1 MKVTCLKG
9 NLFKLLKNKLFIV
22 FLSLIA
28 VGCGGAENNNGS
40 GQSPTPLTCADNAD
54 VCSPP
59 HLTALYGGGVF
70 YFNEATEINQTVKI
84 SEGEKQTFYAI
95 IHDSDI
101 SSGESINVTINSTI
115 KLDTNTTDSL
125 YGYISPPLKM
135 DLESIPSAL
144 ENYTNAEGYEI
155 FNFTLGED
163 LLLDDKVVG
172 EHEILVVSIDTQ
184 GLEGSSKIVVV
195 IENVNDT
202 PVISSLKR
210 SGGVIS
216 SGENIFEVYEGGEEG
231 TIRVAVRDVDIPHG
245 DIIGL
250 NITSANLPTGIISI
264 EADKLSQSDVV
275 NNQVEFVVHIASG
288 LLRDA
293 DIGEHL
299 LNFLV
304 YDEFGGAEDTRT
316 ITLKVNNVVEQPNI
330 ISVLAGAGVSAA
342 ASDNSWILSED
353 IAGSLSIVVEDEDF
367 GSVQNQESLRIDI
380 RSSTLPENFI
390 TVQQSEISRP
400 DSSTNNRVTFRIE
413 FTAPANGLVGE
424 HNVTF
429 SFTDTDENTALYKR
443 EFRIENVNDVPVI
456 SALTSLDGVI
466 SSGENIFEVYEGGEE
481 GIIRVKVR
489 DVDIPHGD
497 VVGLNITSANLPTGI
512 ISIEK
517 DKLSQSDA
525 TNNQVEFVVHIAS
538 GLLRDADIGEY
549 LLDLLVYDEF
559 GGAEDIRAITLKVNN
574 VVEQPNIIS
583 VLAGAGV
590 SASTDDISWILS
602 EDVAGS
608 LSIVVEDEDFGSV
621 QNQESINITITS
633 PTLPENFI
641 TVQQS
646 EISSPDSSTNNRAT
660 FRIEFTAPANQLVG
674 EHNITFS
681 FTDTDGN
688 TALYKREFRIEN
700 VNDAPVIFSLT
711 RSDGVISSGENIFEA
726 FEGGEEG
733 TIRVVV
739 ADEDIPHGDVVGL
752 NITSANLPTG
762 IISIEKDK
770 LSQSDAT
777 NNQVEFVVHIASGLL
792 RDADIGEHLLNF
804 LVYDEFGGAE
814 DTRAITL
821 KVNNVVEQP
830 NIISVLAGAG
840 VSASADDISWILS
853 EDVAGSLSIVV
864 EDEDFGSVQN
874 QESINITI
882 TSPTLPE
889 NFITVPQSEIS
900 RPDSSTNNR
909 ATFRIEFTT
918 PTNQLVGEHNVT
930 FSFTDTDGNTALY
943 EGEFRIENVN
953 DAPVIS
959 TLTSLDGVF
968 SSGENIFEAFEGGE
982 EGTIRVAVRDDDIPH
997 GDVVGLNITSANL
1010 PTGIISIEADK
1021 LSQSDVVNNQVEFVV
1036 HIASGLLRDA
1046 DIGEHLLNFLVY
1058 DEFGGAEDTRTIT
1071 LKVNNVVEQPNI
1083 ISVLAGTGV
1092 SASADGSSW
1101 ILSEDVAGSLS
1112 VVVEDEDLGS
1122 VQNQESINITITSP
1136 TLPENF
1142 ITVQQ
1147 SEISRPDSSTNNR
1160 VTFRIE
1166 FTAPT
1171 NQLVGE
1177 HNVTFSF
1184 TDTDENTALYKREFR
1199 IENVNDVPVI
1209 SALTSLD
1216 GVISSGENIFEV
1228 YEGGEEGTIRVAVR
1242 DVDIPHGDI
1251 IGLNITSANLPTGI
1265 ISIEADK
1272 LSQSDVVNNQVE
1284 FVVHIASGLLRDAD
1298 IGEHLLNFLV
1308 YDEFGGAEDTR
1319 TITLKVNNVV
1329 EQPNIIS
1336 VLAGTGISASA
1347 DGNSWILS
1355 EDVAGSLSIVVEDED
1370 FGSVQNQESIN
1381 ITITSPTLPEN
1392 LITVQQSEISRP
1404 DSSTNNRVT
1413 FRIEFTAPANQLV
1426 GEHNVTF
1433 SFTDTDGNTALYEG
1447 EFRIKNA
1454 NDAPVIFSLTRSDG
1468 VFSSGENIFEA
1479 FEGGE
1484 EGTIRVAVRDDDIP
1498 HGDIVG
1504 LNITSANLP
1513 AGIISIEKDK
1523 LSQSDTINNQVEFV
1537 VHIAP
1542 GLLRDADIGEHLLNF
1557 LVYDEF
1563 GGAEDSRTV
1572 TLKVINI
1579 DDASSANYLEI
1590 SGMVNKLDSVDGAS
1604 DTFAISEGQ
1613 SGQIKIAISDEDLI
1627 HSSQLEYAITGDSIR
1642 QGIRAGLLN
1651 ITRVE
1656 PSSSAEE
1663 HIFLIDIGKSGSP
1676 IDDADIGSYNLNLR
1690 VENDAGTVNANYPFI
1705 LKVNNV
1711 VEQPNIISV
1720 LAGTGISAAA
1730 SDNSWILSEDVAGSL
1745 SIVVEDEDFGSTEN
1759 QESINMTIMSPTLPK
1774 NLITV
1779 QQSEISRPDSSTNNR
1794 VTFRIEFTAPANELV
1809 GEHNITFSFTDI
1821 DGNTALY
1828 EGKFRIEN
1836 VNDAP
1841 EVYMMDSARGVTSS
1855 GENIFEAFE
1864 GGEEGIIR
1872 VKVRDVDIQHGDIV
1886 SLNLISADL
1895 PGIISIEEDKLSQS
1909 DAMNNQV
1916 EFVLN
1921 VASGLLRDADIGEH
1935 QFRFLV
1941 HDEFGGIDGSGN
1953 FTLNVKNTDDTSS
1966 INYFRINGDIN
1977 KLDSVDGSPD
1987 TFAISEGQSGQIQV
2001 IISDEDLIHSSQLE
2015 YTITGNSIRQGI
2027 RAGLLNITRVESSS
2041 SSEEHTFFIN
2051 IGKSGSPIDD
2061 ADIGNYNLNLRI
2073 FDAGADRRADALYPF
2088 VLEINNV
2095 PEPTN
2100 LINVQ
2105 AGQGAVAGTGTNYFV
2120 LTEKI
2125 LASLDIIV
2133 MDEDLVNPLAQEN
2146 ITMETIPS
2154 DLPNDLLLTKSL
2166 YVTRP
2171 DIVGGNQATFTLE
2184 IAAPRNEDA
2193 RDDNYTIPFIIS
2205 GAGGRSLVGEISIR
2219 IENVNDAPVISAL
2232 THSGGVGRTGLPV
2245 ESNTFIVSEGGVNGA
2260 IIITVE
2266 DPDIQHGDTVSL
2278 DIIND
2283 ALLGGSAFI
2292 DKYFSVESSIAGTNQ
2307 VEFTIHIASGLMQEI
2322 DIGEYHFQL
2331 VVFDDFGGSATRD
2344 FIVIVEDTDDLTTI
2358 SNFGWTGNLTKVAPI
2373 SSPAPSNGGDLFT
2386 IYEGQSGQIEFTFSD
2401 EDLSLASLV
2410 VSNITGNPIDSQII
2424 NATIR
2429 TKPSSPDER
2438 ILTINIGNNSS
2449 GTQKIDDMHIGTY
2462 ELSLNISSSAGEAAI
2477 NYPFTLQI
2485 INVEEQP
2492 RIIKILP
2499 SFGLSSTPAANSFI
2513 LTQDVATT
2521 FIIVV
2526 EDEDFASPQ
2535 NQENIRIVASHPTD
2549 PNYPFLTLLSYE
2561 SPQINLPDIAG
2572 GKRADFVAKIAAPSN
2587 DFVGE
2592 HTLSITAIDSS
2603 ARTAHLDLNLTI
2615 LNVNDAPRIINI
2627 TSSGSVR
2634 RSSVNNFVVAEGAS
2648 PEGSIDVIVEDVDF
2662 LVRDRVSL
2670 TVASA
2675 TLDAK
2680 FISIAKAHTDESDA
2694 DSKHQVIFN
2703 IDIPSESLNDAE
2715 VGTYILEINA
2725 TDAEGVI
2732 ATRQVNL
2739 VVENVNDAPEIV
2751 NITHAGDISKTLLG
2765 GEDYIYELNEGSS
2778 GVLHIK
2784 IADEDLVHS
2793 HESITVSWT
2802 NPLTRELLS
2811 FEKTSFSS
2819 TDVLEDGTVTLV
2831 LRLGQGADFDDVH
2844 INGYIIDLSIFDSAG
2859 EKVDAIESSI
2869 LLEIVNVPEHPFFPQ
2884 LNHHIA
2890 VFEQSGA
2897 DQLPAGTV
2905 IATVGQEY
2913 CSVVGSTSG
2922 CGSPPPVLVANDPDL
2937 GDAARLIYEIGS
2949 VGAEKFYVDGLQIK
2963 NRIPLIVDSQAS
2975 FFINAIDP
2983 SGMKVAPSTEA
2994 IVTVH
2999 VKGTNN
3005 LTQDFD
3011 GDGVRDPYDGAPTNP
3026 AAQTKGSGTRA
3037 DPYLI
3042 HNTYQLQAIAG
3053 VDHLGNSL
3061 QASEFTRN
3069 SYLYGNGLLGQLS
3082 SHYRLAN
3089 NVIASIT
3096 STWNDGGG
3104 FTSIGVGACDGGTQQ
3119 CDASTAARR
3128 VSGSPARFSGIFNGS
3143 NFEISGLTINR
3154 QSSYI
3159 GLFGEAGDGSIISN
3173 LRLTSANIIN
3183 PATRSSPSEAVK
3195 FSHGGVLVGQMLG
3208 GTIDNVHTT
3217 GTLTGVGYRYG
3228 GVAGTLGPSASLG
3241 IPGIITNSMAD
3252 VDITA
3257 NGAGFGGLVGLL
3269 GGNSFIHAS
3278 NAKGDVRS
3286 VVNDNRGLILD
3297 EAGNLIGFSF
3307 GDIFASE
3314 TGGLVGV
3321 SYGNIFASY
3330 ALGDVH
3336 GFHYMGGLVGI
3347 AQHGKTT
3354 ASFAAGDVEGVK
3366 NVGGLFG
3373 AVLRGTHEHLYY
3385 SGQLVRSSYVSELS
3399 DSIGGIVGK
3408 IEKSPTIHS
3417 VINMRSSYPNDE
3429 IWKGGLIF
3437 GRIDMRSPTTRPQI
3451 YDAYSIDAYH
3461 TIDSP
3466 NRYLGYLLHN
3476 DYSAG
3481 AVPFSV
3487 LGDKHSTIKL
3497 LLERQLRDCGI
3508 DRTSPGDTS
3517 GCRDIFPE
3525 NSWGEQV
3532 ASSIDS
3538 YFTVKWVFLN
3548 GGFPTLIVQP
3558 VEYWHVDGTPR
3569 RGSSIVPSHEE
3580 QRCYIEPAYTHAT
3593 YCPTTIR

>member
-1 MKVTCLKG
+1 MINYPSEFGKAEDSRTITLKVNNVVEQPNIISVLAG
-9 NLFKLLKNKLFIV
+9 AGVSASADGSSWILSEDVAGSLSIV
-22 FLSLIA
+22 VEDEDF
-28 VGCGGAENNNGS
+28 GS
-40 GQSPTPLTCADNAD
+40 AQ
-54 VCSPP
+54 
-59 HLTALYGGGVF
+59 
-70 YFNEATEINQTVKI
+70 NQ
-84 SEGEKQTFYAI
+84 
-95 IHDSDI
+95 
-101 SSGESINVTINSTI
+101 ESINITITSPTLPENFITVQQSEISRPDSSTNNRVTFRI
-115 KLDTNTTDSL
+115 
-125 YGYISPPLKM
+125 
-135 DLESIPSAL
+135 E
-144 ENYTNAEGYEI
+144 
-155 FNFTLGED
+155 FTAPANQL
-163 LLLDDKVVG
+163 VG
-172 EHEILVVSIDTQ
+172 EHNITFSFTDTD
-184 GLEGSSKIVVV
+184 GNIVLYKREFR
-195 IENVNDT
+195 IENVNDA
-202 PVISSLKR
+202 PVIFSLTR
-210 SGGVIS
+210 SDGVFS
-216 SGENIFEVYEGGEEG
+216 SGENIFEVYEEGEEG
-231 TIRVAVRDVDIPHG
+231 IIRVKVRDADIPHG

-250 NITSANLPTGIISI
+250 NITSANLPAGIISI
-264 EADKLSQSDVV
+264 EKDKLSQSDVV

-330 ISVLAGAGVSAA
+330 ISVLAGEGVSASA
-342 ASDNSWILSED
+342 DGSSWILSED
-353 IAGSLSIVVEDEDF
+353 VAGSLSIVVEDEDF
-367 GSVQNQESLRIDI
+367 GSVHNQESINI
-380 RSSTLPENFI
+380 TITSPTLPENFI

-413 FTAPANGLVGE
+413 FTTPANQLVGE
-424 HNVTF
+424 HNITF
-429 SFTDTDENTALYKR
+429 SFTDTDENIALYEG
-443 EFRIENVNDVPVI
+443 EFKIENVNDAPVI
-456 SALTSLDGVI
+456 FSLTRSDGVI
-466 SSGENIFEVYEGGEE
+466 ASSENVFEVYEGGEE
-481 GIIRVKVR
+481 GTIRVAVR
-489 DVDIPHGD
+489 DDDIQHGD
-497 VVGLNITSANLPTGI
+497 IVGLNITGANLLTGV

-517 DKLSQSDA
+517 DKLSQSD
-525 TNNQVEFVVHIAS
+525 TVNNQVEFIVRIAS
-538 GLLRDADIGEY
+538 ELLQDSDTGEYSLDFLVYDELGKAEDSRTITLKVINIDDASSATYSAISGEVSKLDSVDDSPDIFAISEGQSGQINVTISDEDLIHSSQLEYAITGDSIRQGIREGLLNITRVESSSSAEENIFLIDIGKSGSPIDDADIGSYNLNLRVENDAGTVNANY
-549 LLDLLVYDEF
+549 PF
-559 GGAEDIRAITLKVNN
+559 ILKVNN

-590 SASTDDISWILS
+590 SASADGSSWILSEDVAGSLSIVVEDEDFGSPQNQESINITIMSSTLSENFITVQQSEISRPDSSTNNRVTFRIRFTAPANELVGEHNITFSFTDTDGNTALYEGEFRIENVNDAPEVYMMDSARGVTSSGENIFEVYEGGEDGIIRVKVRDADIQHGDIVSLNITSANLPAGIISIEKDKLSQSDAMNNQVEFVLNVASGLLRDADIGEYPLDLLVYDEFGGIDGSGNFTLNVKNTDDASSATYSAISGGVSKLGSVDGASDTFTISEGQSGQIKVIISDEDLSRTSQLEYTITSDSIRRGVRAGLLNISRVESSSSAEENIFLIDIGKSGSPIDDADIGSYNLNLRVTDDAGTVNANYPFVLRVNNVVEQPNIISVLAGAGVSASADGSSWILS

-646 EISSPDSSTNNRAT
+646 EISRPDSSTNNRAT
-660 FRIEFTAPANQLVG
+660 FRIEFTAPANELVG

-688 TALYKREFRIEN
+688 TALYEGEFRIEN

-711 RSDGVISSGENIFEA
+711 RSDGVFSSGENIFEA

-733 TIRVVV
+733 TIRVAVR
-739 ADEDIPHGDVVGL
+739 DDDIPHGDIIGL
-752 NITSANLPTG
+752 NITGANLPAG

-770 LSQSDAT
+770 LSQSDT
-777 NNQVEFVVHIASGLL
+777 LNNQVEFVVHIASGFL
-792 RDADIGEHLLNF
+792 RDADIGEYLLDL
-804 LVYDEFGGAE
+804 LVYDEFGKAE
-814 DTRAITL
+814 DSRTITL

-840 VSASADDISWILS
+840 VSASVDGNSWILS

-900 RPDSSTNNR
+900 RPDS
-909 ATFRIEFTT
+909 
-918 PTNQLVGEHNVT
+918 P
-930 FSFTDTDGNTALY
+930 
-943 EGEFRIENVN
+943 
-953 DAPVIS
+953 
-959 TLTSLDGVF
+959 
-968 SSGENIFEAFEGGE
+968 
-982 EGTIRVAVRDDDIPH
+982 
-997 GDVVGLNITSANL
+997 
-1010 PTGIISIEADK
+1010 
-1021 LSQSDVVNNQVEFVV
+1021 
-1036 HIASGLLRDA
+1036 
-1046 DIGEHLLNFLVY
+1046 
-1058 DEFGGAEDTRTIT
+1058 
-1071 LKVNNVVEQPNI
+1071 
-1083 ISVLAGTGV
+1083 
-1092 SASADGSSW
+1092 
-1101 ILSEDVAGSLS
+1101 
-1112 VVVEDEDLGS
+1112 
-1122 VQNQESINITITSP
+1122 
-1136 TLPENF
+1136 
-1142 ITVQQ
+1142 
-1147 SEISRPDSSTNNR
+1147 TNNR

-1166 FTAPT
+1166 FASPT

-1177 HNVTFSF
+1177 HNITFSF
-1184 TDTDENTALYKREFR
+1184 TDTTGNIVLYKGEFK
-1199 IENVNDVPVI
+1199 IENVNDAPVI

-1216 GVISSGENIFEV
+1216 GVVSIGGDVFEV
-1228 YEGGEEGTIRVAVR
+1228 FEGGDNGTIKVIVNDA
-1242 DVDIPHGDI
+1242 DIQHGDVV
-1251 IGLNITSANLPTGI
+1251 GLNITGANLPTGV
-1265 ISIEADK
+1265 ISIEANK
-1272 LSQSDVVNNQVE
+1272 LSQSD
-1284 FVVHIASGLLRDAD
+1284 A
-1298 IGEHLLNFLV
+1298 
-1308 YDEFGGAEDTR
+1308 
-1319 TITLKVNNVV
+1319 
-1329 EQPNIIS
+1329 
-1336 VLAGTGISASA
+1336 
-1347 DGNSWILS
+1347 
-1355 EDVAGSLSIVVEDED
+1355 
-1370 FGSVQNQESIN
+1370 
-1381 ITITSPTLPEN
+1381 
-1392 LITVQQSEISRP
+1392 
-1404 DSSTNNRVT
+1404 
-1413 FRIEFTAPANQLV
+1413 
-1426 GEHNVTF
+1426 
-1433 SFTDTDGNTALYEG
+1433 
-1447 EFRIKNA
+1447 
-1454 NDAPVIFSLTRSDG
+1454 
-1468 VFSSGENIFEA
+1468 
-1479 FEGGE
+1479 
-1484 EGTIRVAVRDDDIP
+1484 
-1498 HGDIVG
+1498 
-1504 LNITSANLP
+1504 
-1513 AGIISIEKDK
+1513 
-1523 LSQSDTINNQVEFV
+1523 INNQVEFIV
-1537 VHIAP
+1537 RIASE
-1542 GLLRDADIGEHLLNF
+1542 LLQDSDTGEYSLDF
-1557 LVYDEF
+1557 LVYDEL
-1563 GGAEDSRTV
+1563 GKAEDSRTI

-1579 DDASSANYLEI
+1579 DDASSATYSAI
-1590 SGMVNKLDSVDGAS
+1590 SGGVSKLDSVDDS
-1604 DTFAISEGQ
+1604 PDIFAISEGQ

-1627 HSSQLEYAITGDSIR
+1627 HSSQLEYTITGDSIR
-1642 QGIRAGLLN
+1642 QGIRVGLLN

-1720 LAGTGISAAA
+1720 LAGAGVSASADG
-1730 SDNSWILSEDVAGSL
+1730 SSWTLSEDVAGSL
-1745 SIVVEDEDFGSTEN
+1745 SIVVEDEDFGSPQN
-1759 QESINMTIMSPTLPK
+1759 QESINITIMSPTLPE
-1774 NLITV
+1774 NFITV
-1779 QQSEISRPDSSTNNR
+1779 PQSEISRPDSSTNNR
-1794 VTFRIEFTAPANELV
+1794 VTFRIEFTAPANQLV
-1809 GEHNITFSFTDI
+1809 GEHNITFSFTDTT
-1821 DGNTALY
+1821 GNIVLY
-1828 EGKFRIEN
+1828 KREFRIEN
-1836 VNDAP
+1836 VNDVP
-1841 EVYMMDSARGVTSS
+1841 EISMMDSARGVTSN
-1855 GENIFEAFE
+1855 GENIFEVYE

-1966 INYFRINGDIN
+1966 INYLAISGRIN
-1977 KLDSVDGSPD
+1977 KLSNADGVPD

-2001 IISDEDLIHSSQLE
+2001 IISDEDLIHTSQLE
-2015 YTITGNSIRQGI
+2015 YTITSDSI

-2041 SSEEHTFFIN
+2041 SAEEHIFLID

-2073 FDAGADRRADALYPF
+2073 FDVSADRRVDALYPF

-2095 PEPTN
+2095 PEPTAI
-2100 LINVQ
+2100 INVQ

-2120 LTEKI
+2120 LTEEI

-2171 DIVGGNQATFTLE
+2171 DTVGGNQATFTLE

-2232 THSGGVGRTGLPV
+2232 THSGGVSRTGLPV

-2260 IIITVE
+2260 ITVTVE

-2283 ALLGGSAFI
+2283 ALLGDSAFI

-2331 VVFDDFGGSATRD
+2331 VVFDNFGGSATRD

-2358 SNFGWTGNLTKVAPI
+2358 SNFGWTGNLTSI
-2373 SSPAPSNGGDLFT
+2373 SPAPSNGGDLFT

-2401 EDLSLASLV
+2401 EDLALASLV
-2410 VSNITGNPIDSQII
+2410 VSNITGDPIDSQII

-2449 GTQKIDDMHIGTY
+2449 GTQKIDDAHIGTY
-2462 ELSLNISSSAGEAAI
+2462 ELSLNISSSAEEAAI

-2499 SFGLSSTPAANSFI
+2499 SFGFNSGPAANSFV
-2513 LTQDVATT
+2513 LTQNVATT

-2535 NQENIRIVASHPTD
+2535 NQENIRMVASHPTD
-2549 PNYPFLTLLSYE
+2549 SNYPFLTLVSYN
-2561 SPQINLPDIAG
+2561 SPLINLPDTTG
-2572 GKRADFVAKIAAPSN
+2572 GKRATFVANIAAPSN

-2603 ARTAHLDLNLTI
+2603 ARTAHLDLNLTL

-2634 RSSVNNFVVAEGAS
+2634 RSSADNFVVAEGAS

-2680 FISIAKAHTDESDA
+2680 FISVAKAHTDESDA
-2694 DSKHQVIFN
+2694 DSYHQVIFN

-2751 NITHAGDISKTLLG
+2751 EITHAGDINKTLLG

-2778 GVLHIK
+2778 GFLHIK

-2793 HESITVSWT
+2793 HESITVRWT

-2811 FEKTSFSS
+2811 FDKTSFSS

-2844 INGYIIDLSIFDSAG
+2844 INGYIIDLSIFDSARAT
-2859 EKVDAIESSI
+2859 VDAIESSI
-2869 LLEIVNVPEHPFFPQ
+2869 LLEIVNVPEPPFFPQ

-2905 IATVGQEY
+2905 IVTFGQEY

-2937 GDAARLIYEIGS
+2937 GDAARLIYEIGPL
-2949 VGAEKFYVDGLQIK
+2949 GAEKFYVDGLQIK

-2983 SGMKVAPSTEA
+2983 SGMKVAPDTEA

-3005 LTQDFD
+3005 FNQDFD

-3042 HNTYQLQAIAG
+3042 HNIYQLQAIAG
-3053 VDHLGNSL
+3053 VDHQGNSL

-3128 VSGSPARFSGIFNGS
+3128 VSGSPARFSGIFNGA

-3173 LRLTSANIIN
+3173 LSLTSANIIN
-3183 PATRSSPSEAVK
+3183 PATRSNPSDTVK

-3228 GVAGTLGPSASLG
+3228 GLAGTLGPSASLG

-3278 NAKGDVRS
+3278 NAKGNVMS
-3286 VVNDNRGLILD
+3286 VVNDNRGLIFN
-3297 EAGNLIGFSF
+3297 EAGKLIGVSF

-3347 AQHGKTT
+3347 AQQGKTT

-3385 SGQLVRSSYVSELS
+3385 SGQLVRSSYISELS

-3437 GRIDMRSPTTRPQI
+3437 GRIDMRTPTTRPQI

-3487 LGDKHSTIKL
+3487 LGDKHSTIRL

-3517 GCRDIFPE
+3517 GCRGIFPE

-3532 ASSIDS
+3532 ISSMDS
-3538 YFTVKWVFLN
+3538 YFTVEWVFLN

-3558 VEYWHVDGTPR
+3558 IEYWHMDGTPR
-3569 RGSSIVPSHEE
+3569 RGSPIVPSHEE